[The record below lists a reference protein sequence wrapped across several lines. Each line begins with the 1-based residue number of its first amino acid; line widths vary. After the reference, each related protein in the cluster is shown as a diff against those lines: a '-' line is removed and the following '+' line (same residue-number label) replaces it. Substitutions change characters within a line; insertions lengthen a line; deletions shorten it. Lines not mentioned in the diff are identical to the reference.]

1 MPLLP
6 DLVISEKIEGIYHFD
21 PFLNGTLQ
29 LIVSDVIGYGPLQFV
44 EHVHDFLIRVGTE
57 VDFALSDG
65 NR

>member
-6 DLVISEKIEGIYHFD
+6 DLVISEKIEGIQYFD

-29 LIVSDVIGYGPLQFV
+29 LIVSDVIGYGSLQFV
-44 EHVHDFLIRVGTE
+44 EHVHDLLIRVGTE